1 MSERLERLKYAFTV
15 EGETEQWY
23 LLWLRD
29 QINQYEGRK
38 YNVAFDVKV
47 QQSPRKYYKGINAKT
62 TPEVTHICDVESNNP
77 IHVEKFQNI
86 LSEMAEAKS
95 QKKIK
100 YALGYSNFTFE
111 LWMILHKRDCN
122 GSLTDRRQYLNP
134 INQAFGEKF
143 ENLDQY
149 KHEDNFKRCL
159 GKLTINDVIMAVG
172 RADIITANN
181 IETGKKILTS
191 CRYRYFRDNPS
202 LSIHEVVKGI
212 LTDCKIA
219 EFN

>member
-1 MSERLERLKYAFTV
+1 
-15 EGETEQWY
+15 
-23 LLWLRD
+23 
-29 QINQYEGRK
+29 
-38 YNVAFDVKV
+38 
-47 QQSPRKYYKGINAKT
+47 
-62 TPEVTHICDVESNNP
+62 
-77 IHVEKFQNI
+77 
-86 LSEMAEAKS
+86 MAEAKS

-149 KHEDNFKRCL
+149 KHEDN
-159 GKLTINDVIMAVG
+159 
-172 RADIITANN
+172 
-181 IETGKKILTS
+181 
-191 CRYRYFRDNPS
+191 PS